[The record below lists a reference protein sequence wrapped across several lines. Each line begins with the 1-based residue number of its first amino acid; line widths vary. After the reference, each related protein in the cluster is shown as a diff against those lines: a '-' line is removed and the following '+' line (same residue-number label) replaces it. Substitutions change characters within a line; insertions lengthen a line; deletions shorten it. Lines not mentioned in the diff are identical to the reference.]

1 MCHGLEPE
9 RDGTREGERNQ
20 MTKGFINLANQSQV
34 YPESHGERG
43 KDFKQGSAV
52 VRFAF

>member
-1 MCHGLEPE
+1 MRLERE
-9 RDGTREGERNQ
+9 RERNQ
-20 MTKGFINLANQSQV
+20 MTNGFINLANQSEV

-43 KDFKQGSAV
+43 QDLKLGIDV